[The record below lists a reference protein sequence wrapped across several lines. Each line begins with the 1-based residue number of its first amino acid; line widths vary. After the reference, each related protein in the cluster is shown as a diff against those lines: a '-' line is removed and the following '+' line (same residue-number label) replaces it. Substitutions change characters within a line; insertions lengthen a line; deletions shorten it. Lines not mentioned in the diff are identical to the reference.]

1 MLSEQICMLCGDQ
14 IENFRFTP
22 SAQAIPLSGF
32 EQSGSQV
39 NGMVEKERCIHARI
53 QRKQQ
58 SPRPEARQMNRDDGQ
73 FALNPWSRVERRQ

>member
-39 NGMVEKERCIHARI
+39 NGMVEKETMH
-53 QRKQQ
+53 
-58 SPRPEARQMNRDDGQ
+58 SRP
-73 FALNPWSRVERRQ
+73 NPA